1 MKFHASMVEKLIQTC
16 INQGGYSEESRL
28 LKSFGDMRLSAYA
41 LQNQPGIVLVDAERM
56 IMERIQRNQPTQDVI
71 PMKFHGNVIK
81 KLLELYKSF
90 SGHASE
96 NKLKQAFAN
105 LDLTPYQTITTGE
118 SILVLT
124 SDYFEKLQQG

>member
-1 MKFHASMVEKLIQTC
+1 MRFHASMVEKLIQTC

-28 LKSFGDMRLSAYA
+28 LRSFNEMRVSAYA
-41 LQNQPGIVLVDAERM
+41 LQNQPGIVLVDSEKM
-56 IMERIQRNQPTQDVI
+56 IMERVQRNQPTQDVI
-71 PMKFHGNVIK
+71 PMRFHGNVIK
-81 KLLELYKSF
+81 KLLEMYKSF

-96 NKLKQAFAN
+96 NKLRQAFN
-105 LDLTPYQTITTGE
+105 SLDFTPYQTVTTGE